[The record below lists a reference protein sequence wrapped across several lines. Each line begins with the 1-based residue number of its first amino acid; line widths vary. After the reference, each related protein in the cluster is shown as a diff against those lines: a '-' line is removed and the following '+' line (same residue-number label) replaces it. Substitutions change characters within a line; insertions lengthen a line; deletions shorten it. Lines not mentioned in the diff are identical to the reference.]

1 MNKTLKELQNEF
13 DVDGIYPSDAEL
25 HFALLKASG
34 PEHTI
39 SDIFAAAMQ
48 WELDMIRKAMGDSK
62 HPYFHMVSC
71 DNQPHQMP
79 TIWAEDVI
87 QDIAF
92 MNLNK

>member
-1 MNKTLKELQNEF
+1 MNKTLKELQKEF

-48 WELDMIRKAMGDSK
+48 WELDMIRKASEDSK
-62 HPYFHMVSC
+62 HPYFHMVSV
-71 DNQPHQMP
+71 DGKPYKMP
-79 TIWAEDVI
+79 KIWAADVI